1 MRFEV
6 EERPGMRGV
15 RVLAVRGELD
25 VDTCGE
31 LRRRL
36 ERRDG
41 GPPPVVDLSDCGF
54 IDSTGIGL
62 LVRASKRAARDGA
75 AGIVVVAS
83 PDSQVRRAL
92 RLTNVDSSIP
102 VLGSLDAALG
112 KLREER

>member
-1 MRFEV
+1 LRFEV
-6 EERPGMRGV
+6 EERPDMRGV

-36 ERRDG
+36 EPRDG
-41 GPPPVVDLSDCGF
+41 GPPPVVDLSDCRF

-62 LVRASKRAARDGA
+62 LVRASRRAASDGA
-75 AGIVVVAS
+75 AGIVVVAT
-83 PDSQVRRAL
+83 PGSQVRKAL

-112 KLREER
+112 SAREQR